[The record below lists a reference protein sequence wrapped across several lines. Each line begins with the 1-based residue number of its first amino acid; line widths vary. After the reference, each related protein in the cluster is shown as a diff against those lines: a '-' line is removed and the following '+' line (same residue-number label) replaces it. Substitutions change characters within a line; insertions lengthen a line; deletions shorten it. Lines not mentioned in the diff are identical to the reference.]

1 MDELIPEDQQQ
12 QQQENDQWRPP
23 GRHWS
28 VRGGADAERHRGILA
43 RMHDRQLGR
52 VGLPVR
58 KRPGRPC
65 WIYRAGL
72 DQDAR
77 LLADWHP
84 ASRLVVADR
93 CSGAARDGLPHAVR
107 LTAAAVFA
115 GVDARRR
122 RLLAGAVQGRELKRC
137 IESAMTDFR
146 FSCPI
151 IKEHQMNTD
160 PKKWNPFKFLRG
172 SGRSPD
178 ADSPQS
184 PPASEP
190 SRVGWS
196 DIPRL
201 FSRDPWRAMEDFFHD
216 PFAARG
222 ALERWFGDF
231 SSSRFQPRI
240 DVVDE
245 GKILRVTVELPG
257 MEREELNVS
266 VEDGALVLRGDKK
279 QDVHG
284 EEDGCY
290 RLERAYGA
298 FTRTI
303 PMPENADPDH
313 ALAKFDKGVLT
324 LTVPKQEPPRSASRM
339 IDIG

>member
-1 MDELIPEDQQQ
+1 MTV
-12 QQQENDQWRPP
+12 
-23 GRHWS
+23 
-28 VRGGADAERHRGILA
+28 VRFCC
-43 RMHDRQLGR
+43 Q
-52 VGLPVR
+52 
-58 KRPGRPC
+58 
-65 WIYRAGL
+65 
-72 DQDAR
+72 
-77 LLADWHP
+77 
-84 ASRLVVADR
+84 
-93 CSGAARDGLPHAVR
+93 
-107 LTAAAVFA
+107 T
-115 GVDARRR
+115 
-122 RLLAGAVQGRELKRC
+122 
-137 IESAMTDFR
+137 
-146 FSCPI
+146 
-151 IKEHQMNTD
+151 IKEHKMNTD

-172 SGRSPD
+172 SGRTPGT
-178 ADSPQS
+178 DSPHS
-184 PPASEP
+184 SADGEP
-190 SRVGWS
+190 SRVGWP

-201 FSRDPWRAMEDFFHD
+201 FSRDPWRAMEDFLHD

-245 GKILRVTVELPG
+245 GKILRVSVELPG
-257 MEREELNVS
+257 MEREDLTIS
-266 VEDGALVLRGDKK
+266 VEDGAMVLRGEKK
-279 QDVHG
+279 QDVHS

-324 LTVPKQEPPRSASRM
+324 LTVPKREALRSASHT